1 MKSKPEW
8 LKQGLQE
15 QKLKKST
22 DLLLDTESERLLGP
36 PVPPLA
42 CLVHSSYFCT
52 GVATAAWPAGGRRV
66 QKSGSCSLKC
76 TGSRGRSHGERA
88 VAPSEQALRFDHFGD
103 TINKVF
109 LAARGCG

>member
-52 GVATAAWPAGGRRV
+52 GVATAAWPAGGGGCKRAGLALSSALEAAAAATA
-66 QKSGSCSLKC
+66 KGPSLLLNKHCASTISGIL
-76 TGSRGRSHGERA
+76 
-88 VAPSEQALRFDHFGD
+88 
-103 TINKVF
+103 
-109 LAARGCG
+109 